1 MARLT
6 RRNSLVLAL
15 LLLLSSCSHTDGMAD
30 FIRGNRQVYEF
41 ELAVTD
47 STAFYDLALVAKLD
61 QLRVRGGMDLEIRW
75 YSPDNQIYIEK
86 VWLPL
91 EGQDGKLQPY
101 RDGMCFRKKGNWHI
115 KVYPR
120 NSEATLA
127 GMGLVM
133 KRSDGTR

>member
-1 MARLT
+1 M
-6 RRNSLVLAL
+6 
-15 LLLLSSCSHTDGMAD
+15 
-30 FIRGNRQVYEF
+30 YEF

-115 KVYPR
+115 KVYR
-120 NSEATLA
+120 GHSGWNGASNEEKRWDTINCVNLLKMRLLA
-127 GMGLVM
+127 VSYNRIR
-133 KRSDGTR
+133 KRFSRGAFSI